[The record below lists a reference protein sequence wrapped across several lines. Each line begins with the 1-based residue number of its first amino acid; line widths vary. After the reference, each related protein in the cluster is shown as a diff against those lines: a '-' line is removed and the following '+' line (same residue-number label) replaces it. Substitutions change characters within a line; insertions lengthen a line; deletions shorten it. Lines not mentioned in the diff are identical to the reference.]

1 MSYKQNNPLSR
12 KSSPLNKDDQWI
24 QKATADIKKR
34 GTEGVC
40 TGDKFGGPT
49 CPPGSKRYNL
59 AKTFKKMA
67 KDRKGGPSR
76 ESSEEYYMPIE
87 DDMHKR
93 GEGDM
98 GMSRQSSSPLNEQK
112 WSGNRRNF
120 KRRDVGGVMKKT
132 GVIDHHYKDYEGMS
146 RQSSSPANH
155 LVKEG
160 ERHPLGEHANTK
172 EIRGYHAVLEAKRA
186 RRKAEKKAD
195 GMSRQ
200 SSSPLNQEKER
211 SADDKQREKTGRT
224 VAEEREHRQ
233 QGHKDREYARM
244 KAEHEKKQAEEH
256 KELGKGQSRRSSS
269 PVNHLWKDRGD
280 IVIHEH
286 SGGRAKIKGIR
297 KKSPLNNTG
306 ITGLNYSKELRYN
319 AVDDITQGKGEA
331 DYGFSRQSSSPLDYG
346 SWAHEDATRAKEL
359 YKKGDYAH
367 ARALGIDE
375 HDADYA
381 KHWHKDEAE
390 HGPSRKT
397 RSERLRDRAM
407 KRSERTGAEWGDYD
421 YEDPRVQKL
430 LQKASELDE
439 RSGKEMK
446 KTMTKTLKPL
456 VRPLQDIKKINTPKY
471 QKLQSQQNL
480 LKEQKWGS

>member
-12 KSSPLNKDDQWI
+12 KSSPLNKDDRWI
-24 QKATADIKKR
+24 QKATESIKER

-76 ESSEEYYMPIE
+76 ESS
-87 DDMHKR
+87 
-93 GEGDM
+93 
-98 GMSRQSSSPLNEQK
+98 SPLNNEQK
-112 WSGNRRNF
+112 WSGNRHDF
-120 KRRDVGGVMKKT
+120 KRRDVGGVMEKT
-132 GVIDHHYKDYEGMS
+132 GVIDHHYKDYE
-146 RQSSSPANH
+146 
-155 LVKEG
+155 
-160 ERHPLGEHANTK
+160 
-172 EIRGYHAVLEAKRA
+172 
-186 RRKAEKKAD
+186 

-224 VAEEREHRQ
+224 VTEEWEHRQ

>member
-12 KSSPLNKDDQWI
+12 KSSPLNKDDRWI
-24 QKATADIKKR
+24 QKATESIKER

-76 ESSEEYYMPIE
+76 ESS
-87 DDMHKR
+87 
-93 GEGDM
+93 
-98 GMSRQSSSPLNEQK
+98 SPLNNEQK
-112 WSGNRRNF
+112 WSGNRHDF
-120 KRRDVGGVMKKT
+120 KRRDVGGVMEKT
-132 GVIDHHYKDYEGMS
+132 GVIDHHYKDYE
-146 RQSSSPANH
+146 
-155 LVKEG
+155 
-160 ERHPLGEHANTK
+160 
-172 EIRGYHAVLEAKRA
+172 
-186 RRKAEKKAD
+186 

-224 VAEEREHRQ
+224 VTEEWEHRQ

-244 KAEHEKKQAEEH
+244 KAEHEKKQAEER

>member
-12 KSSPLNKDDQWI
+12 KSSPLNKDDRWI
-24 QKATADIKKR
+24 QKATESIKER

-76 ESSEEYYMPIE
+76 ESS
-87 DDMHKR
+87 
-93 GEGDM
+93 
-98 GMSRQSSSPLNEQK
+98 SPLNNEQK
-112 WSGNRRNF
+112 WSGNRHNF

-132 GVIDHHYKDYEGMS
+132 GVIDHHYKDYE
-146 RQSSSPANH
+146 
-155 LVKEG
+155 
-160 ERHPLGEHANTK
+160 
-172 EIRGYHAVLEAKRA
+172 
-186 RRKAEKKAD
+186 

>member
-12 KSSPLNKDDQWI
+12 KSSPLNKDDRWI
-24 QKATADIKKR
+24 QKATESIKER

-76 ESSEEYYMPIE
+76 ESS
-87 DDMHKR
+87 
-93 GEGDM
+93 
-98 GMSRQSSSPLNEQK
+98 SPLNNEQK
-112 WSGNRRNF
+112 WSGNRHDF
-120 KRRDVGGVMKKT
+120 KRRDVGGVMEKT
-132 GVIDHHYKDYEGMS
+132 GVIDHHYKDYE
-146 RQSSSPANH
+146 
-155 LVKEG
+155 
-160 ERHPLGEHANTK
+160 
-172 EIRGYHAVLEAKRA
+172 
-186 RRKAEKKAD
+186 

-244 KAEHEKKQAEEH
+244 KAEHEKKQAEER

-286 SGGRAKIKGIR
+286 RSGRAKIKGIR

-375 HDADYA
+375 HVADYA

-456 VRPLQDIKKINTPKY
+456 VRPLQDIKKINTPKH

>member
-12 KSSPLNKDDQWI
+12 KSSPLNKDDRWI
-24 QKATADIKKR
+24 QKATESIKER

-76 ESSEEYYMPIE
+76 ESS
-87 DDMHKR
+87 
-93 GEGDM
+93 
-98 GMSRQSSSPLNEQK
+98 SPLNNEQK
-112 WSGNRRNF
+112 WSGNRHDF
-120 KRRDVGGVMKKT
+120 KRRDVGGVMEKT
-132 GVIDHHYKDYEGMS
+132 GVIDHHYKDYE
-146 RQSSSPANH
+146 
-155 LVKEG
+155 
-160 ERHPLGEHANTK
+160 
-172 EIRGYHAVLEAKRA
+172 
-186 RRKAEKKAD
+186 

-224 VAEEREHRQ
+224 VTEEWEHRQ

-456 VRPLQDIKKINTPKY
+456 VRPLQDIKKINTPKH

>member
-12 KSSPLNKDDQWI
+12 KSSPLNKDDRWI
-24 QKATADIKKR
+24 QKATESIKER

-76 ESSEEYYMPIE
+76 ESS
-87 DDMHKR
+87 
-93 GEGDM
+93 
-98 GMSRQSSSPLNEQK
+98 SPLNNEQK
-112 WSGNRRNF
+112 WSGNRHDF
-120 KRRDVGGVMKKT
+120 KRRDVGGVMEKT
-132 GVIDHHYKDYEGMS
+132 GVIDHHYKDYE
-146 RQSSSPANH
+146 
-155 LVKEG
+155 
-160 ERHPLGEHANTK
+160 
-172 EIRGYHAVLEAKRA
+172 
-186 RRKAEKKAD
+186 

-244 KAEHEKKQAEEH
+244 KAEHEKKQAEER

>member
-76 ESSEEYYMPIE
+76 ESS
-87 DDMHKR
+87 
-93 GEGDM
+93 
-98 GMSRQSSSPLNEQK
+98 SPLNNEQK
-112 WSGNRRNF
+112 WSGNRHDF
-120 KRRDVGGVMKKT
+120 KRRDVGGVMEKT
-132 GVIDHHYKDYEGMS
+132 GVIDHHYKDYE
-146 RQSSSPANH
+146 
-155 LVKEG
+155 
-160 ERHPLGEHANTK
+160 
-172 EIRGYHAVLEAKRA
+172 
-186 RRKAEKKAD
+186 

>member
-12 KSSPLNKDDQWI
+12 KSSPLNKDDRWI
-24 QKATADIKKR
+24 QKATESIKER

-76 ESSEEYYMPIE
+76 ESS
-87 DDMHKR
+87 
-93 GEGDM
+93 
-98 GMSRQSSSPLNEQK
+98 SPLNNEQK
-112 WSGNRRNF
+112 WSGNRHDF
-120 KRRDVGGVMKKT
+120 KRRDVGGVMEKT
-132 GVIDHHYKDYEGMS
+132 GVIDHHYKDYE
-146 RQSSSPANH
+146 
-155 LVKEG
+155 
-160 ERHPLGEHANTK
+160 
-172 EIRGYHAVLEAKRA
+172 
-186 RRKAEKKAD
+186 

-224 VAEEREHRQ
+224 VTEEWEHRQ

-244 KAEHEKKQAEEH
+244 KAEHEKKQAGEH
-256 KELGKGQSRRSSS
+256 KELGKGHSRRSSS

>member
-76 ESSEEYYMPIE
+76 ESS
-87 DDMHKR
+87 
-93 GEGDM
+93 
-98 GMSRQSSSPLNEQK
+98 SPLNNEQK
-112 WSGNRRNF
+112 WSGNRHDF
-120 KRRDVGGVMKKT
+120 KRRDVGGVMEKT
-132 GVIDHHYKDYEGMS
+132 GVIDHHYKDYE
-146 RQSSSPANH
+146 
-155 LVKEG
+155 
-160 ERHPLGEHANTK
+160 
-172 EIRGYHAVLEAKRA
+172 
-186 RRKAEKKAD
+186 

-224 VAEEREHRQ
+224 VTEEWEHRQ

>member
-12 KSSPLNKDDQWI
+12 KSSPLNKDDRWI
-24 QKATADIKKR
+24 QKATESIKER

-76 ESSEEYYMPIE
+76 ESS
-87 DDMHKR
+87 
-93 GEGDM
+93 
-98 GMSRQSSSPLNEQK
+98 SPLNNEQK
-112 WSGNRRNF
+112 WSGNRHDF
-120 KRRDVGGVMKKT
+120 KRRDVGGVMEKT
-132 GVIDHHYKDYEGMS
+132 GVIDHHYKDYE
-146 RQSSSPANH
+146 
-155 LVKEG
+155 
-160 ERHPLGEHANTK
+160 
-172 EIRGYHAVLEAKRA
+172 
-186 RRKAEKKAD
+186 

-244 KAEHEKKQAEEH
+244 KAEHEKKQAEER
-256 KELGKGQSRRSSS
+256 KELGKGQSRRSS
-269 PVNHLWKDRGD
+269 
-280 IVIHEH
+280 
-286 SGGRAKIKGIR
+286 
-297 KKSPLNNTG
+297 SPLNNTG

-456 VRPLQDIKKINTPKY
+456 VRPLQDIKKINTPKH